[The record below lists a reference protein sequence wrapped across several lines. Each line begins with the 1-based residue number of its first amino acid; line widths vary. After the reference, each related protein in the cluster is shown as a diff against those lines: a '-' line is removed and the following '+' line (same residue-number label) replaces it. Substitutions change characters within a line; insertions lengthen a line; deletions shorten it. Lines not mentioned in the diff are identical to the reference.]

1 MAKLF
6 PVVGAVLN
14 GGRSVRFGSP
24 KSIATLGGCTLIQS
38 VHDML
43 ATDCLSVAVVGDR
56 SGLAGNPVVLA
67 DAEISAS
74 GPLAGVLAALR
85 WARQAGAAW
94 LATAPCDTPLLPNH
108 AVARMIDEAIARQAL
123 LAVARGPDGIHP
135 LAAVWSCDIADRL
148 ANDLSHGH
156 PPVRAIMES
165 FNAVSVAFPS
175 WALLNINKVDDLA
188 AAATAVFAGG
198 SFRGEAPVFDFE
210 ADFAATLR
218 CIPMLVRAKLDR
230 GGVKLS
236 LKQWSRLQVD
246 QREAVAHRAC
256 DTPIEIKLWRDTL
269 VDSLPASHNAIIEL
283 PVDENPAWADTNIVP
298 EVLDARVHK
307 HSGSNLPLE
316 DWARLRPLQRFA
328 LLKLARDSHEQANLP
343 VALREFGFNR

>member
-1 MAKLF
+1 MAKLI

-24 KSIATLGGCTLIQS
+24 KSIATLGGRTLIQR

-43 ATDCLSVAVVGDR
+43 AMDCLSVAVVGDR
-56 SGLAGNPVVLA
+56 SGLAGDPVVLA
-67 DAEISAS
+67 DAELSAS

-85 WARQAGAAW
+85 WARQAGATW

-108 AVARMIDEAIARQAL
+108 AVARMIDEAMAREAL
-123 LAVARGPDGIHP
+123 LAVAKGPDGIHP

-156 PPVRAIMES
+156 PPVRAIMEN

-175 WALLNINKVDDLA
+175 WALLNINEVDDLA

-198 SFRGEAPVFDFE
+198 SFGGEASVFDFE
-210 ADFAATLR
+210 ADFAATLH
-218 CIPMLVRAKLDR
+218 CISMLVRAKLDR
-230 GGVKLS
+230 AGVKLS
-236 LKQWSRLQVD
+236 LKQWSRLQID
-246 QREAVAHRAC
+246 QREAVAQRAC

-269 VDSLPASHNAIIEL
+269 VDSLPDSHSAIIEL
-283 PVDENPAWADTNIVP
+283 PVDENPAWADTGIVP
-298 EVLDARVHK
+298 EALNTQTRRRL
-307 HSGSNLPLE
+307 GSNLSLE
-316 DWARLRPLQRFA
+316 AWARLRPLQRFA

-343 VALREFGFNR
+343 AALREFDLTR